1 MVDFLLIKNNLFKV
15 LEALLRLHALC
26 YLEGNLLAI
35 PVFFSLEECLVTL
48 PTLSFLESLLMI
60 RQEFSHLRK
69 IWRLPGT
76 SLMADYLRQKTFFFF
91 DLILLGPPMFFVMRY
106 IMHTGDFWVL
116 HELPLFVLMAWLE
129 FNVGEPWR
137 FMVAV
142 LSISLP
148 RDKLFD
154 LQKMRYRGYL
164 LAVLLTCCVVLF
176 PTNAAPVAE
185 HIVFFCS
192 GLLLILLFRNKYI
205 QAAIIT
211 LFILSFVSHFWVLP
225 TTLVTTVRV
234 IITVP
239 VIGYL
244 VYQYIKDVISI
255 VGLFVTE
262 IYKGIQQVKTS
273 GLRSVANLTGL
284 LSSHMRPHLFLFWYA
299 LSLMYAT
306 LPVID
311 MYTNSKNK
319 TFWLC
324 LETFLY
330 NTAIVNCNTIVGI
343 AATSLIV
350 MSASRYIR
358 QMTRTFIYSCK
369 EMTPMVDSDSFIVF
383 FLIIIFAIYIIQSS
397 VLFTYLHEHNKI
409 DVKVIFWFI
418 FFHITTVFINN
429 IYQMVDSDI
438 FAIRASVTHIF
449 KPIRVLFLDSFLL
462 IMMLCVVYSIYH
474 LVSFKLSCVIVIT
487 GLSKC
492 IQISGSIIIYILLLH
507 SAFPSLDKVGLV
519 SSLKMLDFVGVIF
532 VAYFSGFSFPHIS
545 QCILLCYHSGWNKLI
560 HQRVVGIFYP

>member
-1 MVDFLLIKNNLFKV
+1 
-15 LEALLRLHALC
+15 
-26 YLEGNLLAI
+26 
-35 PVFFSLEECLVTL
+35 
-48 PTLSFLESLLMI
+48 
-60 RQEFSHLRK
+60 
-69 IWRLPGT
+69 
-76 SLMADYLRQKTFFFF
+76 
-91 DLILLGPPMFFVMRY
+91 
-106 IMHTGDFWVL
+106 
-116 HELPLFVLMAWLE
+116 
-129 FNVGEPWR
+129 
-137 FMVAV
+137 MVAV
-142 LSISLP
+142 LSITLP
-148 RDKLFD
+148 KDKLFE

-164 LAVLLTCCVVLF
+164 RAVLLTCCVVLF
-176 PTNAAPVAE
+176 PTNSAPVAE
-185 HIVFFCS
+185 HIVFFGS
-192 GLLLILLFRNKYI
+192 GLLLILLSKNRYI
-205 QAAIIT
+205 QAAIII
-211 LFILSFVSHFWVLP
+211 LFILSFVNHFLVLP
-225 TTLVTTVRV
+225 TTFVTTVRV

-244 VYQYIKDVISI
+244 VYQCIKDVISI
-255 VGLFVTE
+255 VRLFVTE
-262 IYKGIQQVKTS
+262 IYKGIQQVKTT
-273 GLRSVANLTGL
+273 GLRSVANFTGL
-284 LSSHMRPHLFLFWYA
+284 LFSHIRPHLFLFWYA
-299 LSLMYAT
+299 STLMYAT

-319 TFWLC
+319 TFSLG

-358 QMTRTFIYSCK
+358 RKTRTFIYNCE
-369 EMTPMVDSDSFIVF
+369 EMTPVVDSDSFIVF
-383 FLIIIFAIYIIQSS
+383 FLIIIFAIYEKQSP
-397 VLFTYLHEHNKI
+397 VLLTYLHEHNKI

-560 HQRVVGIFYP
+560 HQRLVGIFYP

>member
-1 MVDFLLIKNNLFKV
+1 
-15 LEALLRLHALC
+15 
-26 YLEGNLLAI
+26 
-35 PVFFSLEECLVTL
+35 
-48 PTLSFLESLLMI
+48 
-60 RQEFSHLRK
+60 
-69 IWRLPGT
+69 
-76 SLMADYLRQKTFFFF
+76 
-91 DLILLGPPMFFVMRY
+91 
-106 IMHTGDFWVL
+106 
-116 HELPLFVLMAWLE
+116 
-129 FNVGEPWR
+129 
-137 FMVAV
+137 MVAV

-148 RDKLFD
+148 KDKLFD

-164 LAVLLTCCVVLF
+164 QAALLTCCVGLF
-176 PTNAAPVAE
+176 PTNAGPGVE
-185 HIVFFCS
+185 HIVFFGS
-192 GLLLILLFRNKYI
+192 GLILILLSKNRYI
-205 QAAIIT
+205 QAAIII
-211 LFILSFVSHFWVLP
+211 LFILSFVNHFLVLP
-225 TTLVTTVRV
+225 TTFVTTVRV

-255 VGLFVTE
+255 VRLFVTE

-273 GLRSVANLTGL
+273 GLRSVANFTGL

-299 LSLMYAT
+299 SSLMYAT

-343 AATSLIV
+343 AATSLII

-358 QMTRTFIYSCK
+358 RITRTFIYICE
-369 EMTPMVDSDSFIVF
+369 EMTPMIDSDSFIVF
-383 FLIIIFAIYIIQSS
+383 FLIIIFAIYKIQSSVLS
-397 VLFTYLHEHNKI
+397 VLFTYLHKHNKI

-418 FFHITTVFINN
+418 VFHITTVFINN

-507 SAFPSLDKVGLV
+507 SAFPSLDKIGLV

-532 VAYFSGFSFPHIS
+532 VAYFSGFSFLHIS

-560 HQRVVGIFYP
+560 HQRLVGIFYS

>member
-1 MVDFLLIKNNLFKV
+1 
-15 LEALLRLHALC
+15 
-26 YLEGNLLAI
+26 
-35 PVFFSLEECLVTL
+35 
-48 PTLSFLESLLMI
+48 
-60 RQEFSHLRK
+60 
-69 IWRLPGT
+69 
-76 SLMADYLRQKTFFFF
+76 
-91 DLILLGPPMFFVMRY
+91 
-106 IMHTGDFWVL
+106 
-116 HELPLFVLMAWLE
+116 
-129 FNVGEPWR
+129 
-137 FMVAV
+137 MVAV
-142 LSISLP
+142 LSITLP
-148 RDKLFD
+148 KDKLFE

-164 LAVLLTCCVVLF
+164 RAVLLTCCVGLF
-176 PTNAAPVAE
+176 PTNSAPVAE
-185 HIVFFCS
+185 HIVFFGS
-192 GLLLILLFRNKYI
+192 GLILILLSKNRYI
-205 QAAIIT
+205 QAAIII
-211 LFILSFVSHFWVLP
+211 LFILSFVNHFLVLP
-225 TTLVTTVRV
+225 TTFVTTVRV

-239 VIGYL
+239 VVGYL
-244 VYQYIKDVISI
+244 VYQWIKDVISI
-255 VGLFVTE
+255 VRLFVTE
-262 IYKGIQQVKTS
+262 IYKGIQQVKTF
-273 GLRSVANLTGL
+273 GLRSVANFTGL
-284 LSSHMRPHLFLFWYA
+284 LSSHIRPHLFLFWYA

-306 LPVID
+306 LPVINMY

-319 TFWLC
+319 TFWAC

-330 NTAIVNCNTIVGI
+330 NTAIVNNTIVGI
-343 AATSLIV
+343 SATSLIV

-358 QMTRTFIYSCK
+358 RMTRTFIYSCK
-369 EMTPMVDSDSFIVF
+369 EMTPMIDSDSFIVF

-492 IQISGSIIIYILLLH
+492 IQISGSIIIYILLLNR
-507 SAFPSLDKVGLV
+507 AFPSLDKVGLV

-532 VAYFSGFSFPHIS
+532 VAYFSGLSFLQIS